1 MNLLLILQEYISSI
15 GYKKRIKLLSQYVN
29 PKSDDVI
36 LDIGGNT
43 GKISAA
49 YSQNKCKEVVVLDPK
64 GKYIEYGRSQRSN
77 IKFIEGGAESIPM
90 PDEYFDSVVASF
102 SFHHLTD
109 QDKGIEEMKR
119 VLKPN
124 GKIIIFESNP
134 NTGRGKM
141 LKLVESLLHTGARFY
156 SPFELRKKF
165 AVEYDL
171 DIIDIYDISSLGY
184 FLIATKRK

>member
-1 MNLLLILQEYISSI
+1 MLE
-15 GYKKRIKLLSQYVN
+15 
-29 PKSDDVI
+29 
-36 LDIGGNT
+36 
-43 GKISAA
+43 
-49 YSQNKCKEVVVLDPK
+49 PK
-64 GKYIEYGRSQRSN
+64 GKYIEYGRSRRPN

-141 LKLVESLLHTGARFY
+141 LKLVESLLHTGARFH
-156 SPFELRKKF
+156 LN
-165 AVEYDL
+165 
-171 DIIDIYDISSLGY
+171 
-184 FLIATKRK
+184 

>member
-1 MNLLLILQEYISSI
+1 MNLLLILRDYISSI

-29 PKSDDVI
+29 PKSNDVI

-43 GKISAA
+43 GKVSAD
-49 YSQNKCKEVVVLDPK
+49 YSQNKWKEVVVLEPN
-64 GKYIEYGRSQRSN
+64 GKYTKYGRARRPN
-77 IKFIEGGAESIPM
+77 TKFIEGGAESIPM
-90 PDEYFDSVVASF
+90 SDEYFESVVASF

-109 QDKGIEEMKR
+109 QDKGIQEMKR

-124 GKIIIFESNP
+124 GKIII
-134 NTGRGKM
+134 
-141 LKLVESLLHTGARFY
+141 LHTGARFY

-165 AVEYDL
+165 AVEHDL
-171 DIIDIYDISSLGY
+171 YIIDIYNISSLGY